1 MGLRRVACA
10 LLVLASSGSWGQL
23 DLDVAPGLEA
33 ARIWLATLD
42 ARRYGASWEDAA
54 PMLRAT
60 VNKVEWETSLQSAR
74 GPLGVAIGRKIRK
87 ATCSRGTPADPV
99 IEVCLIHYDT
109 RFENRPLAEEVV
121 TPMKGADGVWRVSAY
136 VLR

>member
-10 LLVLASSGSWGQL
+10 MLVLASTGSWAQS
-23 DLDVAPGLEA
+23 DLDVSPGLEA
-33 ARIWLATLD
+33 SRIWLATLD
-42 ARRYGASWEDAA
+42 AGRYGASWEDAA
-54 PMLRAT
+54 PMLRST
-60 VNKVEWETSLQSAR
+60 INKVQWETTLESAR
-74 GPLGVAIGRKIRK
+74 GRLGVAIGRKIRT
-87 ATCSRGTPADPV
+87 ATCSRGTPADPE

-121 TPMKGADGVWRVSAY
+121 TPIKGADGVWRVSAY

>member
-1 MGLRRVACA
+1 MRTSA
-10 LLVLASSGSWGQL
+10 Q
-23 DLDVAPGLEA
+23 
-33 ARIWLATLD
+33 
-42 ARRYGASWEDAA
+42 RRYGASWEDAA

-87 ATCSRGTPADPV
+87 ATCSRGTGADPEL
-99 IEVCLIHYDT
+99 EVCLIHFDT
-109 RFENRPLAEEVV
+109 RFENRLAEEVV